1 MRGKNYN
8 LELVRMI
15 SFLFVIVIHITN
27 FYCRSFRQITLPDH
41 TFSLLLDAAARVSVP
56 CFFMISGA
64 LLLGREEPLEKHAKR
79 LLRFLAALIFW
90 SLLYYVWNIFYDGRD
105 YDLRQIWYVPTKA
118 HLWYLYA
125 MIPIYLVLPF
135 FQVLCRNMTMKLE
148 KAFVILISAAVLIN
162 YLAGVAGG
170 QLYYDIPVVGDRVY
184 FYYVL
189 IGYYLFKYRKHI
201 RVSQRMAVIISAVS
215 LLITFGS
222 SMWSTLSGNTH
233 SDKMLAYSTPFM
245 ILSSVSFFLFM
256 IRLNGANYTPSEKV
270 RRVID
275 AFGKASFGIYL
286 IHIFFLDIYRK
297 FVPVTALPAWV
308 AVPALTVVIAGM
320 SFGCI
325 WLLHRFKWGR
335 MIS

>member
-1 MRGKNYN
+1 MKERLDVLLVKLGYAPSREKAKAAIMAGLVFVKNQRVDKAGTKISVDAEIAVKGNPIPYVGRGG
-8 LELVRMI
+8 L
-15 SFLFVIVIHITN
+15 
-27 FYCRSFRQITLPDH
+27 
-41 TFSLLLDAAARVSVP
+41 
-56 CFFMISGA
+56 
-64 LLLGREEPLEKHAKR
+64 
-79 LLRFLAALIFW
+79 
-90 SLLYYVWNIFYDGRD
+90 
-105 YDLRQIWYVPTKA
+105 
-118 HLWYLYA
+118 
-125 MIPIYLVLPF
+125 
-135 FQVLCRNMTMKLE
+135 KLE